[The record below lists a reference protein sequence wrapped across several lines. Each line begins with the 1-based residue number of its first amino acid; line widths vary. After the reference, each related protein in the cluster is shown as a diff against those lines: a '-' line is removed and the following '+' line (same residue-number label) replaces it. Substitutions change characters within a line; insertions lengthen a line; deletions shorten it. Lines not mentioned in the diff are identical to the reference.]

1 MMNLSEWMQNVVRII
16 LWLMEALQN
25 VIQMGMHFAVQSG
38 DFVEAQTVIVNV
50 KNVSILEIKLY

>member
-38 DFVEAQTVIVNV
+38 DFVEAQMVIVNV
-50 KNVSILEIKLY
+50 KNVSTLEIRLY